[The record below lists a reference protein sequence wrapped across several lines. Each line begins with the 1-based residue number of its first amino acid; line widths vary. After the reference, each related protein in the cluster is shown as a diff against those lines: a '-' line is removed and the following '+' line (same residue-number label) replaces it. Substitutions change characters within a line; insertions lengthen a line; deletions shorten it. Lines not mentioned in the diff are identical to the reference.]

1 MEFSDFFSYLI
12 PWFISSTAWEIFQ
25 KQESVQFIY
34 ILLFLDLFI
43 MTFLAI
49 RIFFVRFFL
58 KSNEL
63 AENQFHR
70 NFLLME
76 LLINFPVTLGV
87 IGTLISISIAVT
99 QAEGGNL
106 SDVMNNNFDAAVI
119 TTVIGGLVYGYC
131 FLLQAV
137 LHRYL
142 YSSKPQNNN

>member
-1 MEFSDFFSYLI
+1 MDFSDFFSYLI
-12 PWFISSTAWEIFQ
+12 PCFISSTAWEIFQ

-43 MTFLAI
+43 MTFLTI
-49 RIFFVRFFL
+49 RIFGIRFFS

-63 AENQFHR
+63 AEHRFHR
-70 NFLLME
+70 NFLLIE
-76 LLINFPVTLGV
+76 LLVNFPVTLGV
-87 IGTLISISIAVT
+87 IGTLISISIAVV
-99 QAEGGNL
+99 QADGGNIN
-106 SDVMNNNFDAAVI
+106 DVMSKNFDAAVI

-142 YSSKPQNNN
+142 YPSKPQNSN